1 MKNYTKIFSVLFFA
15 LLAIN
20 TFAIT
25 NNEEILKKALEE
37 YDNVLSQYKKIKGEG
52 EKADDN
58 KKITREQ
65 YKEIK
70 TQIDKTIDLFDQ
82 YIRIGTSDASKKAA
96 RHYILVLKK
105 YDFTFKNDLREFR
118 DNYNKISSL
127 ESEMATLNGYY
138 YPIQYSSGTKN
149 YIINTDKRTS
159 LEKGLLVEFLEV
171 CTNLSKDA
179 DAVKHAKKG
188 YAMQSYGDYNLW
200 WCAHLWYFHSNK
212 LNYTGYEMVEPSE
225 GVIYAMSG
233 LKRSDI
239 KKIKDSGWINYTQA
253 YYKLNSLLASN
264 PSLSRNGEVWAKAGE
279 NFEKLDEEKWALEYY
294 DKALKDGYGDRSFL
308 LKMMEKGKSKKDKTL
323 IKTAATIY
331 DTKNLYSYG
340 YCYDYKTIADYFDA
354 ADETT
359 KAKELTDKYNT
370 CQKEQTKQQRLAE
383 RGARFF
389 VSFAPLPLLSGNIQ
403 GSVQIG
409 GKRKLHEFGIR
420 QVNEQRD
427 RGLDMWGISNKNPE
441 NMIWSGMSYY
451 YTYKKMS
458 ARDLYFGFQFR
469 YTNKVYE
476 TLNATVTN
484 ANNNSYVGNF
494 PFSPTEKRYDFTLNF
509 GYMVV
514 GKYLHL
520 DMYYG
525 FGLGFSTFDGGR
537 NEWNNGAYRITNNTF
552 LSERKETR
560 IGFTPRM
567 GLKIGLNLINK

>member
-1 MKNYTKIFSVLFFA
+1 MKNCTKIFSVLFFA
-15 LLAIN
+15 LLAVN
-20 TFAIT
+20 AFANT
-25 NNEEILKKALEE
+25 NNEEILKKALDE
-37 YDNVLSQYKKIKGEG
+37 YDNVLNQHKKIKGESD
-52 EKADDN
+52 KADDI

-70 TQIDKTIDLFDQ
+70 ILIDKTIDLFDQ
-82 YIRIGTSDASKKAA
+82 YTRVGTNDASKKAA

-105 YDFTFKNDLREFR
+105 YDFSYKNDLGEFR
-118 DNYNKISSL
+118 DNFNKISSL
-127 ESEMATLNGYY
+127 ESEMAVLNGYY
-138 YPIQYSSGTKN
+138 YPLRYSSGNKN
-149 YIINTDKRTS
+149 YIIDADKKTT
-159 LEKGLLVEFLEV
+159 LEQGLLVEFAEAS
-171 CTNLSKDA
+171 TNLSKGTETIKYTQKA
-179 DAVKHAKKG
+179 YKM
-188 YAMQSYGDYNLW
+188 YSYGDYNLW
-200 WCAHLWYFHSNK
+200 WCAHLWYFYANK
-212 LNYTGYEMVEPSE
+212 LGYTGNEMVEPSE
-225 GVIYAMSG
+225 NVIYAMSG

-239 KKIKDSGWINYTQA
+239 KKIKDSGWVNYTHS
-253 YYKLNSLLASN
+253 YSKLNSLLASN

-294 DKALKDGYGDRSFL
+294 NKALKDGYGDRSFL

-323 IKTAATIY
+323 IKTAATIF

-370 CQKEQTKQQRLAE
+370 CQKEQTKQQRRAE

-409 GKRKLHEFGIR
+409 GKKKMHEFGVR
-420 QVNEQRD
+420 QVNGQKD
-427 RGLDMWGISNKNPE
+427 RGLDMWGGSNKNPD
-441 NMIWSGMSYY
+441 NMIWSGMAYY

-458 ARDLYFGFQFR
+458 VRDLYFGFQFR
-469 YTNKVYE
+469 YTDKVYE
-476 TLNATVTN
+476 TQEANVTD
-484 ANNNSYVGNF
+484 ANTNIPLGRFQFN
-494 PFSPTEKRYDFTLNF
+494 PTEKRYDFTLNF

-520 DMYYG
+520 DLYYG
-525 FGLGFSTFDGGR
+525 FGVGFSKFDGGR
-537 NEWNNGAYRITNNTF
+537 TEWNNGGYEITNHTF
-552 LSERKETR
+552 LAERKEIR

-567 GLKIGLNLINK
+567 GLKVGLNLINK